1 MSESVLRVE
10 QSDGVTVVGFAERT
24 ELDSLSSDQVGREL
38 FALVEEEDPPNVVVD
53 FTNLD
58 FLSSQAIGVLLTL
71 RLKAARTGAE
81 VVLAAVPSKFDE
93 IFKLTNFEQLYQVF
107 PTVADATAHLR
118 VET

>member
-1 MSESVLRVE
+1 MSESLLRIE
-10 QSDGVTVVGFAERT
+10 RNEGVTVVGFAERT

-38 FALVEEEDPPNVVVD
+38 FALVEEEEPPNVVVD
-53 FTNLD
+53 LANVD

-107 PTVADATAHLR
+107 PTVADAAAR
-118 VET
+118 FNVET